1 MISRRLHILLA
12 AILVIGAA
20 TVRADSIPVVRGA
33 VSGVELCAQSMCGS
47 AIFITLFN
55 GQVGGNPNA
64 LGVVTVAITH
74 EDLPPPDHQALIKD
88 GLWRI
93 QLLGRTIAGIATGG
107 TLFNNSDGTFAVHL
121 DMRILSGGIG
131 TLEFDGELS
140 HNAFP
145 PTIRGRITQ

>member
-1 MISRRLHILLA
+1 MKSRRLHILLA
-12 AILVIGAA
+12 AVLVIGAA
-20 TVRADSIPVVRGA
+20 TARADSIPVVRGY
-33 VSGVELCAQSMCGS
+33 VSGFELCAQSMCGS
-47 AIFITLFN
+47 AIFVSLFN

-74 EDLPPPDHQALIKD
+74 EDLPLPDHQALIKG

-107 TLFNNSDGTFAVHL
+107 TLFNNGDGTFAVHV
-121 DMRILSGGIG
+121 DMQIVSGGLG

-140 HNAFP
+140 HNVFP
-145 PTIRGRITQ
+145 PSIRGRITQ